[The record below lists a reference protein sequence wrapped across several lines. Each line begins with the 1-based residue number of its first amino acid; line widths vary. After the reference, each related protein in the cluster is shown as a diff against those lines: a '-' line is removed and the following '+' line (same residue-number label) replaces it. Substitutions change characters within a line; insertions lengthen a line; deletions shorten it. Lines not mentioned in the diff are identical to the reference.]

1 MIAFEVKL
9 NGKVLCTAGM
19 GEFGFLF
26 ADLLWDKGNPAH
38 RPKGQS
44 KKAWG
49 KEELLFKV
57 SGGRVIDEQIRER
70 LEWASVSLSVGDR
83 IAIRIVERRACDEPV
98 NRVRYP
104 KKEPNRTAPAKRAKA
119 RRSK

>member
-26 ADLLWDKGNPAH
+26 ADLLWDKRNPAH
-38 RPKGQS
+38 RPKGRS
-44 KKAWG
+44 KNAWG
-49 KEELLFKV
+49 KEELLFRV
-57 SGGRVIDEQIRER
+57 SGHRVIDEHMRER

-83 IAIRIVERRACDEPV
+83 IAIRIVDRRACDEPGK
-98 NRVRYP
+98 RLRYA
-104 KKEPNRTAPAKRAKA
+104 KTTPNKTAAAKRAKT
-119 RRSK
+119 RRSR

>member
-9 NGKVLCTAGM
+9 NGKVLCTAGI
-19 GEFGFLF
+19 GEFGYLF
-26 ADLLWDKGNPAH
+26 VDLLWDKGNPAH

-49 KEELLFKV
+49 QEELLFQV
-57 SGGRVIDEQIRER
+57 SGGRVLDEHFRER
-70 LEWASVSLSVGDR
+70 LEWASLSLSAGDR
-83 IAIRIVERRACDEPV
+83 IAIRIVERRACDEPSQ
-98 NRVRYP
+98 RLTYAEGAP
-104 KKEPNRTAPAKRAKA
+104 KTIAPANRAKG